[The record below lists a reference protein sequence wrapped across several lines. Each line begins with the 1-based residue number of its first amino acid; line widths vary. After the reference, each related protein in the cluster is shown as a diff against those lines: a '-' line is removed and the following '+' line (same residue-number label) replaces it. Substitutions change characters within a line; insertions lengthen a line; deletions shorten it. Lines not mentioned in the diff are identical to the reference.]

1 MRKDL
6 ILSRDIFRFDLSE
19 FLLSV
24 SFSEGSFSFSL
35 SLSLRKVDVSDLI
48 ESECL
53 IDAKD
58 VDFLMDL
65 RSGFSL
71 TTGAVVA
78 IVAAEVVPVVV
89 VVAVVGLETEVVEA
103 MVIVSTACMLSLA
116 TPSTKSSTAG
126 VVSLWLSLEDS
137 LEYLFSVPSLLLS

>member
-1 MRKDL
+1 M
-6 ILSRDIFRFDLSE
+6 SRDIFRFDLSE

-71 TTGAVVA
+71 TTGAGVA
-78 IVAAEVVPVVV
+78 ITVAEVVPVI
-89 VVAVVGLETEVVEA
+89 AVVGVETEVVEA

>member
-1 MRKDL
+1 
-6 ILSRDIFRFDLSE
+6 
-19 FLLSV
+19 
-24 SFSEGSFSFSL
+24 
-35 SLSLRKVDVSDLI
+35 VSDLI

-71 TTGAVVA
+71 TTGAGVA
-78 IVAAEVVPVVV
+78 ITVAEVVPVI
-89 VVAVVGLETEVVEA
+89 AVVGVETEVVEA

-137 LEYLFSVPSLLLS
+137 LEYLFSVPSLPLS

>member
-71 TTGAVVA
+71 TTGAGVV
-78 IVAAEVVPVVV
+78 ITVAEVVPVI
-89 VVAVVGLETEVVEA
+89 AVVGVETEVVEA

-137 LEYLFSVPSLLLS
+137 LEYLFSVPSLPLS

>member
-19 FLLSV
+19 FLLSA

-71 TTGAVVA
+71 TTGAGVA
-78 IVAAEVVPVVV
+78 IAVAEVVPVVV
-89 VVAVVGLETEVVEA
+89 VVAVFGLETEVVEA

-126 VVSLWLSLEDS
+126 VVSLRLSLEDS

>member
-1 MRKDL
+1 VRKDL

-19 FLLSV
+19 FLLSA

-71 TTGAVVA
+71 TTGAGVA
-78 IVAAEVVPVVV
+78 ITVAEVVPVI
-89 VVAVVGLETEVVEA
+89 AVVGVETEVVEA

>member
-1 MRKDL
+1 VRKDL

-71 TTGAVVA
+71 TGAGVV
-78 IVAAEVVPVVV
+78 ISVAEVVPVVV
-89 VVAVVGLETEVVEA
+89 VVAVVGVETEVVEA

-137 LEYLFSVPSLLLS
+137 LEYLFSVPSLPLS

>member
-71 TTGAVVA
+71 TTGAGVV
-78 IVAAEVVPVVV
+78 ITVAEVVPVI
-89 VVAVVGLETEVVEA
+89 AVVGVETEVVEA

>member
-19 FLLSV
+19 FLLSA

-71 TTGAVVA
+71 TGAGVV
-78 IVAAEVVPVVV
+78 ISVAEVVPVVV
-89 VVAVVGLETEVVEA
+89 VVAVVGVETEVVEA

-137 LEYLFSVPSLLLS
+137 LEYLFSVPSLPLS